1 MIGDY
6 GFETMNNIGE
16 DRMVRA
22 TLPLTTKATLLF
34 ETELRKSTFEKRY
47 SVKKINFKTETQTF
61 NADVE
66 NPPPMGYDNST
77 NLDDMSNK
85 YKALDDKRQ
94 IESRLGLNQRHI
106 DKNRYS
112 K

>member
-1 MIGDY
+1 
-6 GFETMNNIGE
+6 
-16 DRMVRA
+16 
-22 TLPLTTKATLLF
+22 
-34 ETELRKSTFEKRY
+34 
-47 SVKKINFKTETQTF
+47 
-61 NADVE
+61 
-66 NPPPMGYDNST
+66 MGYDNST

>member
-1 MIGDY
+1 
-6 GFETMNNIGE
+6 
-16 DRMVRA
+16 MVRA

-66 NPPPMGYDNST
+66 NPPPGGYDNST
-77 NLDDMSNK
+77 NQTKTISKDFNDL
-85 YKALDDKRQ
+85 
-94 IESRLGLNQRHI
+94 ESSVVNGKNQRQL
-106 DKNRYS
+106 DKKRYS